1 MMSRPTPASKWTGTR
16 ICVPMAVDNRMGI
29 NRLTKGRQARNVMVS
44 AYQGT
49 AAKCRLD
56 LMRGW
61 QTSSPL
67 RLPDS
72 RFQPMPPR
80 TFSAFIYYHYPPMV
94 FSVEC
99 VSYRSY
105 RSRSSEACAEVGNF
119 SAWLRA
125 AGPEAVGL
133 RHVRRSTIREDSDA
147 WQPSCMPYAC
157 RMATHTYSTILS
169 HSLGYPALL
178 AVF

>member
-1 MMSRPTPASKWTGTR
+1 
-16 ICVPMAVDNRMGI
+16 
-29 NRLTKGRQARNVMVS
+29 MVS
-44 AYQGT
+44 AYQGEIYIPRGDIPRGDPREHD
-49 AAKCRLD
+49 APGGRQKDDESKCGAGR
-56 LMRGW
+56 
-61 QTSSPL
+61 
-67 RLPDS
+67 
-72 RFQPMPPR
+72 PPHR
-80 TFSAFIYYHYPPMV
+80 SVCPIDDFNRCHFERSQLLFITYHYPPMV

-99 VSYRSY
+99 VSYRSH

-147 WQPSCMPYAC
+147 WQPSCMPHAC

-169 HSLGYPALL
+169 HSLGYPAWL
-178 AVF
+178 AQHC